1 MLLIALIACNNALD
15 ADDVR
20 RQLDAPTA
28 RLTAATLPQVADD
41 LVMSQRTVASERA
54 AMGLQSGGSRSS
66 TARSAVDGF
75 LGGGGALGTFG
86 CAVGTAASIQSNEC
100 VRGQT
105 CRTRFTFKSCLLDD
119 PLADGKIRFTVEERE
134 RRDYDE
140 GRLTVDFRGWQTSAD
155 ENSVYR
161 TDGEIEVE
169 ARTWPNKEEIVYTAD
184 FASSVRDAGVRGDEG
199 IQELVEVM
207 AALRITSE
215 DTAEGEDV
223 SVEVLGWVDEDGDG
237 VQDGS
242 VVLRMSAS
250 IFDEGDA
257 LQTTLELVD
266 AAGTWTCTYS
276 VEEEQ
281 TSDGVVWTSQGS
293 CTDPSGAPVDFE
305 GVVGR

>member
-15 ADDVR
+15 ADGVR
-20 RQLDAPTA
+20 GQLDAPTA
-28 RLTAATLPQVADD
+28 RLTARTLPQVADD
-41 LVMSQRTVASERA
+41 LIMSQRTVASERH
-54 AMGLQSGGSRSS
+54 AMGLQAGGSRSS

-100 VRGQT
+100 RRGQT

-119 PLADGKIRFTVEERE
+119 PLADGKIRFTIEERE
-134 RRDYDE
+134 RRAYDE
-140 GRLTVDFRGWQTSAD
+140 GRLTVDFRGWQTAVDDST
-155 ENSVYR
+155 VHR

-184 FASSVRDAGVRGDEG
+184 FVSSVRDAGARGDEG
-199 IQELVEVM
+199 IQEQVEVLS
-207 AALRITSE
+207 ALRMTYE
-215 DTAEGEDV
+215 DTADGEDV
-223 SVEVLGWVDEDGDG
+223 SVEVLGWVDDDGDG

-242 VVLRMSAS
+242 VVLRMNAS

-266 AAGTWTCTYS
+266 ATGTWTCTYTIQ
-276 VEEEQ
+276 EAPNG
-281 TSDGVVWTSQGS
+281 DGVEWTSQGS
-293 CTDPSGAPVDFE
+293 CTDPSGATVDFD
-305 GVVGR
+305 GSVSR